1 MQSVRFI
8 KDGVFLEDEKRY
20 DTDDIEEVSDEVA
33 KLLYTR
39 NWAVPN
45 LNDFSIVNDEPVVAS
60 ESDNKESV
68 ALNPDVYAAEVAET
82 EVVPKGFKRK

>member
-20 DTDDIEEVSDEVA
+20 DVDDTEEVSDEVA
-33 KLLYTR
+33 KLLYSR

-45 LNDFSIVNDEPVVAS
+45 LNDFSIVSDESIVAS
-60 ESDNKESV
+60 ESDNEESV
-68 ALNPDVYAAEVAET
+68 VLNPDVDAAKVAET
-82 EVVPKGFKRK
+82 EVAPKGFKRK

>member
-20 DTDDIEEVSDEVA
+20 NADDTEEVSDEVA

-45 LNDFSIVNDEPVVAS
+45 LNDFSIVSDESVVTS
-60 ESDNKESV
+60 ESDNEESV
-68 ALNPDVYAAEVAET
+68 VFNPDVDAAEVAET

>member
-8 KDGVFLEDEKRY
+8 KDGIFLEDEKRY
-20 DTDDIEEVSDEVA
+20 DADDIEEVSDEVA

-45 LNDFSIVNDEPVVAS
+45 LNDFSIVSDEPVVAS
-60 ESDNKESV
+60 ESDNEEPV
-68 ALNPDVYAAEVAET
+68 VLNPDVDAVESEVT
-82 EVVPKGFKRK
+82 PKGFKRK

>member
-20 DTDDIEEVSDEVA
+20 NADDTEEVSDEVA

-45 LNDFSIVNDEPVVAS
+45 LNDFSIVSDESVVTS
-60 ESDNKESV
+60 ESDNEESV
-68 ALNPDVYAAEVAET
+68 VLNPNVDVAES
-82 EVVPKGFKRK
+82 EVTPKGFKRK

>member
-8 KDGVFLEDEKRY
+8 KDGIFLEDEKRY

-45 LNDFSIVNDEPVVAS
+45 LNDFNIISDEPVVAS
-60 ESDNKESV
+60 ESDNEESV
-68 ALNPDVYAAEVAET
+68 VLNPNVDAAEVAET
-82 EVVPKGFKRK
+82 EVIPKGFKRK